1 MLNTAKR
8 DKRIEEKLK
17 MEQELNEKEKLIYSM
32 KKHIE
37 SLNAELDAQEKNN
50 NEAKENSEILGKL
63 FREGVIDDKGNI
75 L

>member
-17 MEQELNEKEKLIYSM
+17 MEQELNEKEELIYSM

-37 SLNAELDAQEKNN
+37 SVNAELDAQEKNN

-63 FREGVIDDKGNI
+63 FREGVIDDKGNT